1 MDLDQAPVV
10 ECVAQAASHYGAD
23 ASRVLATF
31 KSREGKHGEIRV
43 LPNGDVEI
51 GLAAIPAKEIPALA
65 GHGVTA
71 EKLQSDACLNV
82 AIGTYLLRRDEI
94 LRSNDAVPDVVAA
107 PTPIVA
113 NTSKPGRSQHK
124 PSRAVAGA
132 EVCVQAAASR
142 YHLPLPVFQAVLT
155 TEGGWDGLRKKN
167 TNGSFDLGRAQINTI
182 HLPELAKFGISE
194 ESLVNDAC
202 TNLHVAAYRL
212 RYEINRAE
220 DFWRGVGNYHSR
232 TPHLNKAY
240 RERVVRNLQRIL
252 NSNS

>member
-1 MDLDQAPVV
+1 MDLDQAPVA

-23 ASRVLATF
+23 ASRVLAAF

-43 LPNGDVEI
+43 LPNGEVEI
-51 GLAAIPAKEIPALA
+51 GLAAIPAKEVPALA
-65 GHGVTA
+65 SHGVTA
-71 EKLQSDACLNV
+71 EKLQTDACLNV

-94 LRSNDAVPDVVAA
+94 LRSNEAA
-107 PTPIVA
+107 PKVTTNVVPFVA
-113 NTSKPGRSQHK
+113 SNTNHGKRSRK
-124 PSRAVAGA
+124 PSKAIAGA
-132 EVCVQAAASR
+132 ETCVQAAASR

-212 RYEINRAE
+212 RFEINRAE
-220 DFWRGVGNYHSR
+220 DFWGGVGNYHSR

-240 RERVVRNLQRIL
+240 RERVLRNLQGIL